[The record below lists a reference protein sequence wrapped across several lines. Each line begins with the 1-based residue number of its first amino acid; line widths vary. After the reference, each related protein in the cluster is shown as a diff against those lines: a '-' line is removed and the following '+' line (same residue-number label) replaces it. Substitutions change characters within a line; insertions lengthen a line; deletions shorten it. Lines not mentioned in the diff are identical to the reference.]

1 VIEPHY
7 PKLGSGH
14 QPVGLERML
23 RMYFVKHW
31 FNPDDEVCEQVLL
44 DSTALRRLRKRE
56 LIMRINRQQKIKRS
70 RFRMVAP
77 VTALCLC
84 LLPMPSHA
92 TRFYQLG
99 SAVTLPGKAPAWD
112 YLTYEAARSYL
123 FIGRRHEGVSVFSVT
138 THKLVATIV
147 NSQGANKAILV
158 PQINRGFTVNGDGST
173 TVFNLASL
181 KTIRRIHFGKNAD
194 AGSYDP
200 VTGQI
205 MFTMG
210 DSGQVAFMNARSG
223 TLAATLPL
231 SSSKIEAS
239 APDGHGN
246 IFVAERDRDM
256 VLRIDA
262 RTHTVTAS
270 WPTAPCRQPTGL
282 AYDAEHQRI
291 FVGCRSDHPL
301 LAVLN
306 AHTGAVVASLPIGRG
321 NDGIAFDPVTRR
333 IYASNGLDAN
343 LIVIDQESPDR
354 YRLEQ
359 AITTRPMART
369 LALDVKRDCVYL
381 VAAEGGV
388 NPARKVDT
396 DVAPFYPNFYFDNT
410 FSVLTYKK

>member
-1 VIEPHY
+1 MM
-7 PKLGSGH
+7 
-14 QPVGLERML
+14 RM
-23 RMYFVKHW
+23 
-31 FNPDDEVCEQVLL
+31 
-44 DSTALRRLRKRE
+44 
-56 LIMRINRQQKIKRS
+56 NRQQKNVHS
-70 RFRMVAP
+70 CFRMAAP
-77 VTALCLC
+77 VAALCLC

-92 TRFYQLG
+92 MRFYQLS

-112 YLTYEAARSYL
+112 YLTYDAARSYL
-123 FIGRRHEGVSVFSVT
+123 FIGRRHDGVSVFNVA

-147 NSQGANKAILV
+147 DSQGANKAILV

-173 TVFNLASL
+173 TVFNLATL
-181 KTIRRIHFGKNAD
+181 KTIRRIHFGKSAD

-210 DSGQVAFMNARSG
+210 DSGQVAFMNTRNGAV
-223 TLAATLPL
+223 TATLPL
-231 SSSKIEAS
+231 SSSEIEAS

-262 RTHTVTAS
+262 RTHTVSAS
-270 WPTAPCRQPTGL
+270 WPSAPCHQPTGL
-282 AYDAEHQRI
+282 DYDAEHQRI

-306 AHTGAVVASLPIGRG
+306 ADTGAVVASLPIGRG
-321 NDGIAFDPVTRR
+321 NDGIAFDPITHR

-343 LIVIDQESPDR
+343 LLVIGQENPDR

-369 LALDVKRDCVYL
+369 LALDVKRDRVYL
-381 VAAEGGV
+381 VAAQGGV
-388 NPARKVDT
+388 NPAKEVDT
-396 DVAPFYPNFYFDNT
+396 AVAPFYPNFYFDNT